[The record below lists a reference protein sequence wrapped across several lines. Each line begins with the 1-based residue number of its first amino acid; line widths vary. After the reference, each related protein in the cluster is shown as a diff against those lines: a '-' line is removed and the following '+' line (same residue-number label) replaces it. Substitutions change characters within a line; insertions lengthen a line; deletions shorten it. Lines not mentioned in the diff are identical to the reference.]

1 VSVDRSKRLEAHA
14 VAVAV
19 AVAEAYQPK

>member
-19 AVAEAYQPK
+19 AEAYQPK

>member
-19 AVAEAYQPK
+19 AVAYQPK